1 LARNLALDFAWVID
15 NILSRLS
22 YIFLSAI
29 KMVRGRK
36 GVNGNDPS
44 AATDSP
50 SDSTSTP
57 PPRSILPI
65 TPTPSKDREVVKV
78 NNASVIELKNALDDA
93 IKRFL
98 SRPDLFKQ
106 INLHTDVRLA
116 LGWSGV
122 IVAGA
127 TAFYSYR
134 LEFEQAKPMIWIGLI
149 VYIIL
154 TLSQAI
160 YAYFIEGE
168 IIFVGKRKTF
178 DKRIVTERIT
188 LSSRTKPSTP
198 QNPPAYTLSLTY
210 RRSTNAGKSLL
221 NRGQATESRP
231 YTAFFD
237 DEGVLDHDHFERWV
251 GEIVGR
257 VMEPEW

>member
-1 LARNLALDFAWVID
+1 MAR
-15 NILSRLS
+15 
-22 YIFLSAI
+22 
-29 KMVRGRK
+29 GGK
-36 GVNGNDPS
+36 GP
-44 AATDSP
+44 ADSP
-50 SDSTSTP
+50 KDSTATP
-57 PPRSILPI
+57 SPRSILPI
-65 TPTPSKDREVVKV
+65 TPTPSKDRDVVKV
-78 NNASVIELKNALDDA
+78 NNANLIELKNALDDA

-106 INLHTDVRLA
+106 IHLHTDVRLA
-116 LGWSGV
+116 LGWTSV
-122 IVAGA
+122 IIAGS

-134 LEFEQAKPMIWIGLI
+134 LDFEQTKPVIWIGLI
-149 VYIIL
+149 VYFIL
-154 TLSQAI
+154 TSIQAL
-160 YAYFIEGE
+160 YAYFVEGD

-198 QNPPAYTLSLTY
+198 ENPPGYTLSLTY

-221 NRGQATESRP
+221 GRGQTSESRP

-237 DEGVLDHDHFERWV
+237 DEGVLDHDRFETWV

-257 VMEPEW
+257 AMEPEWQ